1 MIVTGVQRQDQRIAL
16 DLTLE
21 NRSPRDMNIHCQLQG
36 TFLTDERGNE
46 WRQNVSESRDG
57 LCVKGMELAPR
68 KKAKA
73 ILIFPVNDKDPGRIL
88 NLHFHET
95 SPRQDTVFAIGD
107 LKLELRPA
115 PETPEGTDAQ
125 ARERSL
131 TTSRTER
138 MTMKQV
144 LTIAG
149 SDSGGGAGIQAD
161 IKSMSANGV
170 YATSVITAITAQNT
184 EEVTDVFE
192 LPPSIIAAQIDAI
205 FDDFDVSA
213 VKTGMLSSA
222 TIIQVVVGMLKPQTQ
237 ASLIVDPVMIAKSGR
252 ALLKAD
258 AVDVL
263 KKELLPLALVVT
275 PNIHE
280 AQQLSGIEIASLAD
294 ARRAAKVI
302 YQFGCRHVLIKGGHL
317 LAERATDLLYDGRF
331 FNVFRSEF
339 IETPHTHG
347 TGCTFASA
355 IAAHVARGKSVVDAV
370 QAAKTYLTEAIR
382 NSLAIGHGKGPT
394 DHFYFLRKD

>member
-1 MIVTGVQRQDQRIAL
+1 M
-16 DLTLE
+16 
-21 NRSPRDMNIHCQLQG
+21 
-36 TFLTDERGNE
+36 
-46 WRQNVSESRDG
+46 
-57 LCVKGMELAPR
+57 
-68 KKAKA
+68 
-73 ILIFPVNDKDPGRIL
+73 
-88 NLHFHET
+88 
-95 SPRQDTVFAIGD
+95 TV
-107 LKLELRPA
+107 
-115 PETPEGTDAQ
+115 
-125 ARERSL
+125 
-131 TTSRTER
+131 
-138 MTMKQV
+138 KQV

-170 YATSVITAITAQNT
+170 YAMSVITAVTAQNT

-213 VKTGMLSSA
+213 VKTGMLSSSA
-222 TIIQVVVGMLKPQTQ
+222 IIQVVVGMLKPQNQ
-237 ASLIVDPVMIAKSGR
+237 APLGVDPVMIAKRGR
-252 ALLKAD
+252 ALLKPD

-263 KKELLPLALVVT
+263 KTALLPLALVVT

-302 YQFGCRHVLIKGGHL
+302 YQFGCKHVLIKGGHL

-331 FNVFRSEF
+331 FNVFRGEF

-355 IAAHVARGKSVVDAV
+355 IAAHIARGKSVVDAV